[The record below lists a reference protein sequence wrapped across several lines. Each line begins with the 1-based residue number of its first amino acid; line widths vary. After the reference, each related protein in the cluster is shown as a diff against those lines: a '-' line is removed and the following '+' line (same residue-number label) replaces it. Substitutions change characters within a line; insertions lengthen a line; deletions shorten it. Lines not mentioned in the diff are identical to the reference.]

1 MYSKVGG
8 TSLGD
13 SLGVRVIKI
22 KEEELQQL
30 HTIIEA
36 LKDAQY
42 QSNVIEINQDIDYV
56 VTIDSVTL
64 SKLKEVLRGLLQI
77 VDADRIKID
86 T

>member
-1 MYSKVGG
+1 M
-8 TSLGD
+8 GD